1 MQKTQ
6 PAGDIFLKLGL
17 VNEQQ
22 LTQAEQKRQQ
32 LQATEKGPNSL
43 GHVLVNMGLITE
55 KDRIRSLAE
64 QWSVPFVELAEH
76 EFEPDAL
83 KLISQEVARKLK
95 VVPMSRKNGKL
106 TVAMKNPLDIFAI
119 DEIRL
124 ITGADIEP
132 VFVTEEDLIKAIS
145 RAYRT
150 ESNITQVVK
159 AVMDDIE
166 SGDIDF
172 TAGGRDGDED
182 DISIEQLRELSEE
195 APVIRLANL
204 MITRAVSDGAS
215 DIHIEPGRESVR
227 VRFRIDG
234 ILHEA
239 LAVPKKI
246 QASLISRMKI
256 MADMDIAEKR
266 APQDGR
272 ISAVIEGKQID
283 FRVSTLPSVHGE
295 KIVMRIL
302 DKSSITV
309 GMNSLGM
316 LPHTL
321 ETFESIIARTYGIVL
336 VTGPTGSGKSTTLY
350 SVLSKLNSGE
360 KNILTLE
367 DPVEYELAGI
377 TQSQINNR
385 AGMTF
390 ATGLRTMLRQDP
402 NIIMVGEIRD
412 AETAVIAIEAALTG
426 HLVLS
431 TLHTNDA
438 PGAVTRLIDMGI
450 EPFLIASG
458 VVGVLAQR
466 LVRVICPKCK
476 ESYSPPL
483 DAIKRLGIALDQGS
497 SVTFYRGRGCD
508 FCRGSGYKGR
518 VGVYELMPVTDK
530 IRDLILA
537 RQSSYAVREEAIQG
551 GMKTLKDDAMEKI
564 LLGSTTLEESL
575 RVIYSG

>member
-1 MQKTQ
+1 MQKSQ
-6 PAGDIFLKLGL
+6 PAGDIFLRLGL
-17 VNEQQ
+17 VSEEQ
-22 LTQAEQKRQQ
+22 LAQAEQKRQQ
-32 LQATEKGPNSL
+32 LKATDKGPNTL
-43 GHVLVNMGLITE
+43 GHVLVNMGFVTE
-55 KDRIRSLAE
+55 KDRVRCLGE
-64 QWSVPFVELAEH
+64 QWGVPFADLTDYQ
-76 EFEPDAL
+76 FEPDVL
-83 KLISQEVARKLK
+83 KLVSQEVARKLK
-95 VVPMSRKNGKL
+95 IMPMSRKNGKL
-106 TVAMKNPLDIFAI
+106 TVAMRNPLDIFAI

-124 ITGADIEP
+124 MTGIDVEP
-132 VFVTEEDLIKAIS
+132 VVVTEEDLIHAIN

-150 ESNITQVVK
+150 ESSINQVVK

-166 SGDIDF
+166 GGDIDF
-172 TAGGRDGDED
+172 TVGGEDTEDD

-204 MITRAVSDGAS
+204 IVTRAVSDGAS
-215 DIHIEPGRESVR
+215 DIHIEPGREAVR

-246 QASLISRMKI
+246 QASLISRVKI
-256 MADMDIAEKR
+256 MADMDIADKR

-272 ISAVIEGKQID
+272 ISAVIDGKQID

-295 KIVMRIL
+295 KIVLRIL
-302 DKSSITV
+302 DKSSICV
-309 GMNSLGM
+309 GLNSLGM

-321 ETFESIIARTYGIVL
+321 ETFESVISRTYGIVL
-336 VTGPTGSGKSTTLY
+336 VAGPTGSGKSTTLY

-360 KNILTLE
+360 KNILTIE
-367 DPVEYELAGI
+367 DPVEYELQGI
-377 TQSQINNR
+377 TQSQINVR
-385 AGMTF
+385 AGLTF
-390 ATGLRTMLRQDP
+390 AAGLRTMLRQDP

-412 AETAVIAIEAALTG
+412 AETAIIAIEAALTG

-438 PGAVTRLIDMGI
+438 PGSVTRLIDMGI

-466 LVRVICPKCK
+466 LVRVICSKCK
-476 ESYSPPL
+476 ESYNPPV
-483 DAIKRLGIALDQGS
+483 DAVKRLGIGFDQSAG
-497 SVTFYRGRGCD
+497 VTFYRGRGCE
-508 FCRGSGYKGR
+508 FCKGSGYKGR
-518 VGVYELMPVTDK
+518 VGVYELMPITDG

-537 RQSSYAVREEAIQG
+537 RQSSYAIRDQAIQE

-564 LLGSTTLEESL
+564 LLGATTLEESL